1 MATGVSG
8 IAILGWGSLLWE
20 PHAAFDD
27 THGQWLRSG
36 PALSLE
42 FSRISRS
49 RLDALTLVID
59 SKNGRKTIVSYCI
72 SNRKNLDDAI
82 CDLRCREG
90 TPLTNIGFIER
101 STGRRNCDDKEL
113 FAVLSAWL
121 ERENIRENIDAVVWT
136 NLKSNFDHKH
146 HKPFSISE
154 AIYHLQSLSPEAKVK
169 AAEYVWRAPKF
180 VHTHL
185 RYKLETKPWFQ
196 RVGN

>member
-27 THGQWLRSG
+27 THGDWLGDG
-36 PALSLE
+36 PKLSLE

-59 SKNGRKTIVSYCI
+59 PEHGREATVSYCM

-90 TPLTNIGFIER
+90 TPLTNIGVIER
-101 STGRRNCDDKEL
+101 STGRRNCDDEKL
-113 FAVLSAWL
+113 FAALSAWL
-121 ERENIRENIDAVVWT
+121 GRENINAVVWT
-136 NLKSNFDHKH
+136 NLKSNFQDKYNIS
-146 HKPFSISE
+146 FSVSE
-154 AIYHLQSLSPEAKVK
+154 AISHIQSLSPAAKVK
-169 AAEYVWRAPKF
+169 AAEYVWRAPAF
-180 VHTHL
+180 VHTKL
-185 RYKLETKPWFQ
+185 REVLEVQPWFLP
-196 RVGN
+196 